1 MSTQYIQGTSLRISK
16 DKPGGATSLHYFI
29 NRSDK
34 ESFFKRRSFGRR
46 SDALGSV
53 VRPCAKPHKQ
63 GPTLGSKHSS
73 IKPGHRGRLACCGD
87 APRLC
92 RGRSTRTPYI
102 DVPWLGEARG
112 LSRRGVL
119 GDVGLNRPVNF
130 TRARA
135 IGTLTRRA
143 GLDTT
148 QVGHQAGRSN
158 SSGNRARTTRCRTRA
173 AEAIKDVG
181 ASAPGPYR
189 SSPLVPTA
197 G

>member
-1 MSTQYIQGTSLRISK
+1 MK
-16 DKPGGATSLHYFI
+16 YFI

-34 ESFFKRRSFGRR
+34 ERFFKRRSFGRR

-63 GPTLGSKHSS
+63 GPTLEANTRASNSGTGAVLHAVA
-73 IKPGHRGRLACCGD
+73 IHRACIAAGAR
-87 APRLC
+87 APHT
-92 RGRSTRTPYI
+92 STS
-102 DVPWLGEARG
+102 PWLGEARG

-119 GDVGLNRPVNF
+119 GDVGLNRPANF

-148 QVGHQAGRSN
+148 QVCHQTGRSN
-158 SSGNRARTTRCRTRA
+158 SSGDRARTTRCRTRA
-173 AEAIKDVG
+173 AEAIEGLG
-181 ASAPGPYR
+181 ASGPGR
-189 SSPLVPTA
+189 TA
-197 G
+197 VHHLGRQPVEDTAA